1 MQAATK
7 RCCWWS
13 ITRPTAVVL
22 LLLLPISSGCY
33 GYFPAGNEFP
43 SPGTRVR
50 LSLSTPQD
58 VRFTEISANDVVSI
72 DGEVVRVGTDTVVVS
87 AFMARS
93 ASGYETLGR
102 GESVAI
108 LRRNVAAVERSR
120 LSVARS
126 VGLAAIIGA
135 LSLAVGAALGAGGE
149 GGDRGGGGGR
159 PQ

>member
-1 MQAATK
+1 M
-7 RCCWWS
+7 
-13 ITRPTAVVL
+13 RPTAAVL
-22 LLLLPISSGCY
+22 LLLMFPSSGCY
-33 GYFPAGNEFP
+33 GYFPAGSEFP
-43 SPGTRVR
+43 SSGTRVR
-50 LSLSTPQD
+50 LRLSAPQD
-58 VRFTEISANDVVSI
+58 VRFTDISANDVVSI
-72 DGEVVRVGTDTVVVS
+72 DGEVVRAGTDTVVVS

-108 LRRNVAAVERSR
+108 PRRNVVSVERSR
-120 LSVARS
+120 FSVARS

-149 GGDRGGGGGR
+149 GGDPGGGGGQ